1 MKKLLLLLFLL
12 VGYQATAQQSSLYSQ
27 YIFNGLVINPA
38 YAGSKGIWSVNGV
51 YRDQWVGL
59 EGSPKTQTLSLDGSV
74 LKEKVGLGL
83 HLMNDQIGAQGQKSV
98 YASTAFRVRL
108 GENARLGLGLAGGV
122 SQYFTDGTQLNPY
135 SKDYDPLIPVNRE
148 MATLP
153 DAKAGL
159 FYNTQRFYL
168 GVSAFNLIGFKNEFM
183 VTPSRH
189 YFLTTGYIFELSD
202 MFKFKPS
209 LLLKDDLKSIANLDI
224 NAFLLIGD
232 RVWLGGGY
240 RTGVKYQDREV
251 NEQQELS
258 MNNAWMLMTEIYFTP
273 KIKIGYAHD
282 IALTS
287 LRSYTSHEVSV
298 GFYFFKKEDSRT
310 LTIRY
315 F

>member
-1 MKKLLLLLFLL
+1 M
-12 VGYQATAQQSSLYSQ
+12 AQQSSLYSQ

-38 YAGSKGIWSVNGV
+38 YAGSKGILNVNGV

-59 EGSPKTQTLSLDGSV
+59 EGSPKTQTLSVDGAV
-74 LKEKVGLGL
+74 LHERIGLGL

-108 GENARLGLGLAGGV
+108 GESARLGLGLAGGF
-122 SQYFTDGTQLNPY
+122 SQYYTDGTLLHPG

-148 MATLP
+148 IATLP

-159 FYNTQRFYL
+159 FFNTERFYL
-168 GVSAFNLIGFKNEFM
+168 GVSAFNLVGFKNQFV
-183 VTPSRH
+183 VTPTRH

-202 MFKFKPS
+202 MFKLKPS
-209 LLLKDDLKSIANLDI
+209 ILLKDDLKSTANLDV

-240 RTGVKYQDREV
+240 RTGVKYQSRPA
-251 NEQQELS
+251 NENQELS

-287 LRSYTSHEVSV
+287 LRSYASHEVSV